1 MKHTFSILGSALLL
15 CAILMTSCSSDKK
28 GSAIIYDGK
37 SQWSDWTCQSA
48 FGETE
53 EGDLALWHVFFQ
65 TEIDNSYRTIA
76 LTMLTSKPGTYSGVY
91 DENSEKWSNDAIA
104 FVQLTIDYDG
114 QPYPEWLGK
123 TATVTIRE
131 YDKKT
136 RELSA
141 TLEAEVVK
149 KGTTETRNIK
159 VEMDHL
165 RFVLEE

>member
-1 MKHTFSILGSALLL
+1 MKKSKLLL
-15 CAILMTSCSSDKK
+15 CIAFLLGAFLLSSCSSDNK
-28 GSAIIYDGK
+28 GAATVYDGK

-65 TEIDNSYRTIA
+65 TEIDNSYRTIT
-76 LTMLTSKPGTYSGVY
+76 LTMLTSNPGTYSGVY
-91 DENSEKWSNDAIA
+91 DENSEKWSNDAIG
-104 FVQLTIDYDG
+104 FVRLTIDYDG
-114 QPYPEWLGK
+114 QTSPEWLGK
-123 TATVTIRE
+123 TATLTIHE